1 MSILLLNTLKTGYI
15 RLTLFFPMF
24 PFDPT
29 ENIRKPKV
37 FWCFQGGSKGYAG
50 KKWVKTFA
58 RKLMRYMKNIA
69 IIKLYLYLVYLPSC
83 VSCAPS
89 FVAWQ
94 ANKSKF
100 LGWTIHA
107 NLINNPEYIH
117 NAKQKKKRNYAQN
130 GHICNSSYING
141 LRQRLSIHYLW
152 TVYLLSNCFILIR
165 SFS

>member
-37 FWCFQGGSKGYAG
+37 FWCFQGGSKGYTG
-50 KKWVKTFA
+50 KKRVKTFA
-58 RKLMRYMKNIA
+58 CKLMRYMKNIA

-94 ANKSKF
+94 ANNSRF

-117 NAKQKKKRNYAQN
+117 NAKRKKGITRRTAIFVIPVILTGYDSA
-130 GHICNSSYING
+130 Y
-141 LRQRLSIHYLW
+141 LSTTYGQFIYLA
-152 TVYLLSNCFILIR
+152 TALF
-165 SFS
+165 